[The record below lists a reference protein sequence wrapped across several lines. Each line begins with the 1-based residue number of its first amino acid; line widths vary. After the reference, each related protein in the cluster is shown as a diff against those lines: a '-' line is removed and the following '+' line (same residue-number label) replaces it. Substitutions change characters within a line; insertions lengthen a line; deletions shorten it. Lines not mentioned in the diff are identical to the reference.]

1 MSPIFDF
8 LTRIFGPLLLV
19 SLTAGVVN
27 LAFRI
32 RIWMRSLQT
41 LRGISNVVPIDVSGE
56 TVLPP
61 EEIHPILITLLSL
74 NFKRLGEVQVKLPG
88 HPSPHYRWV
97 LASPAGLT
105 HAEVSSTDGR
115 PMVVFAS
122 LFTSPDPARH
132 AAAITSYPAGFIFDE
147 PDYKAH
153 AVGDS
158 LKAAYRHQL
167 TLMMTY
173 RVQMGDP
180 LCVDNMLDF
189 MIYSRIYNSE
199 FGVMF
204 YQPVA
209 RKAGL
214 SLIGSL
220 YDVLVAAGVVVCYYL
235 FDLQAALLMAIS
247 IPLLLSVFL
256 VDNLLKRACKVEYRP
271 MSDDYSLF

>member
-1 MSPIFDF
+1 VLPFFDF
-8 LTRIFGPLLLV
+8 LTRVFGPLLLV
-19 SLTAGVVN
+19 SLAAGTISLV
-27 LAFRI
+27 FRA
-32 RIWMRSLQT
+32 RTWLRSLQT
-41 LRGISNVVPIDVSGE
+41 LRGISNVVPLDVSDE

-88 HPSPHYRWV
+88 RSPHYLWV

-105 HAEVSSTDGR
+105 HAEVSSIDGR
-115 PMVVFAS
+115 TMVVFAS
-122 LFTSPDPARH
+122 LFTSRDSTRH
-132 AAAITSYPAGFIFDE
+132 AVAITSYPAGFIFEE

-167 TLMMTY
+167 TLLMTY

-180 LCVDNMLDF
+180 LCVDNMLEF
-189 MIYSRIYNSE
+189 MVYSRIYNSE

-204 YQPVA
+204 YQPVT
-209 RKAGL
+209 RRAGL
-214 SLIGSL
+214 SVLSSL

-235 FDLQAALLMAIS
+235 FDLQATILMAIS
-247 IPLLLSVFL
+247 IPLLISVFV

-271 MSDDYSLF
+271 MSDDYSLL

>member
-1 MSPIFDF
+1 MPPVFDF
-8 LTRIFGPLLLV
+8 LTRIFGPLLLI
-19 SLTAGVVN
+19 SLAAGTIS
-27 LAFRI
+27 LLFR
-32 RIWMRSLQT
+32 MRVWLKSLQT
-41 LRGISNVVPIDVSGE
+41 LRGVSNVVPLDVSDE

-88 HPSPHYRWV
+88 RPPHYLWV
-97 LASPAGLT
+97 LTSPARLT
-105 HAEVSSTDGR
+105 HAEVSCIEGR
-115 PMVVFAS
+115 TMVTFAS
-122 LFTSPDPARH
+122 LFTSRDSTRH
-132 AAAITSYPAGFIFDE
+132 AVSITSYPAGFIIEE

-167 TLMMTY
+167 TLLMTY

-180 LCVDNMLDF
+180 LSIDNMLDF
-189 MIYSRIYNSE
+189 MVYSRIYNSE

-204 YQPVA
+204 YLPVT
-209 RKAGL
+209 RRAGL
-214 SLIGSL
+214 SVLSGL

-235 FDLQAALLMAIS
+235 FDLQAAILMAIS
-247 IPLLLSVFL
+247 IPLLISVFV